1 MFTATVPLALAGV
14 AAIYARPRHVASG
27 AKFLFYFIIVY
38 YLLGHVNL
46 ALSRYHK
53 NIKLADI
60 NQLLTYNFNFY
71 IKTIHWH
78 LFAYTSLHIFDI

>member
-1 MFTATVPLALAGV
+1 VPQALAGV
-14 AAIYARPRHVASG
+14 AAIYRLDLGMLPPEQN
-27 AKFLFYFIIVY
+27 FNYIFIY

-46 ALSRYHK
+46 ALSRYCK
-53 NIKLADI
+53 NKLADI

-78 LFAYTSLHIFDI
+78 LFMYTSLHIFDR